1 MPDTKLSQWP
11 IQIEVPVQW
20 GDMDALAHVNHTH
33 YIRWMETARML
44 YFNACGL
51 SELYERERIGPI
63 LGTLEVK
70 YLLPVHFPDVI
81 TIVATVS
88 RLGGA
93 SFDMDYR
100 LTSQQQ
106 DGALAATGRAT
117 CVIYDYNNA
126 CATKMGDSLRAGF
139 LALEA
144 GGPGG

>member
-1 MPDTKLSQWP
+1 MSDSNLSQWP

-20 GDMDALAHVNHTH
+20 GDMDALAHVNHTL
-33 YIRWMETARML
+33 YIKWMETARMV

-51 SELYERERIGPI
+51 SELYEKERIGPI

-81 TIVATVS
+81 TVSTTVS
-88 RLGGA
+88 RLGGS
-93 SFDMDYR
+93 SFDMDYQ
-100 LTSQQQ
+100 LTSQQL
-106 DGALAATGRAT
+106 DGARVATGRAA

-126 CATKMGDSLRAGF
+126 CASKMSDALRADF

-144 GGPGG
+144 GGPED